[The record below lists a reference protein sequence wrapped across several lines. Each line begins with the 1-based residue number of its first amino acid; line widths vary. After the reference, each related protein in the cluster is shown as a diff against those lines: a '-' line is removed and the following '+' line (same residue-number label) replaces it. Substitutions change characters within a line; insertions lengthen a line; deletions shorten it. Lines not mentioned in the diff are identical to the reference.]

1 MNLRFL
7 NRDQPADPAVTSEER
22 EFCAEIEPPG
32 SGKGDVI
39 TPEKPKTVGYSLTF
53 EEPEILILL
62 SLVIR

>member
-1 MNLRFL
+1 M
-7 NRDQPADPAVTSEER
+7 RDQPADPTATSEAR
-22 EFCAEIEPPG
+22 EFCAEIGAPE

-53 EEPEILILL
+53 EEPENLILL